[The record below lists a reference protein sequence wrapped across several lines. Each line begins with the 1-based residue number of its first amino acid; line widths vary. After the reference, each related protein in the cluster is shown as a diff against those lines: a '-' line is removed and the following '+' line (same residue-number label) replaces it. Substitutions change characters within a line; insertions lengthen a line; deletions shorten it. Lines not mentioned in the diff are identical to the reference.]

1 MKVVGW
7 LAKNITSD
15 TFVSV
20 QVYWSNGAQI
30 LTPHDRLISESIV
43 RESEPRDSSWD
54 TSVLTA
60 SPLVSDPLAAVEK
73 AYYKYNAF

>member
-1 MKVVGW
+1 M
-7 LAKNITSD
+7 
-15 TFVSV
+15 

-30 LTPHDRLISESIV
+30 LTPHDHLISESIV
-43 RESEPRDSSWD
+43 RESEPRDTSWD
-54 TSVLTA
+54 TSVLAA